1 MMRKLTLLALA
12 SLLSCSSAF
21 SAGGKNS
28 AEYREAYQCALNG
41 LKEGSA
47 GGAAFCVGNARDPSK
62 LEEKAYAD
70 AERDFK
76 RMKNGGTAAAQGGC
90 AFHHATWIAN
100 GTHAD
105 GFEEGLQQITNL
117 KAAANLV
124 FMRDMK
130 FYDSRN
136 MEIPWSVAQKWFYK
150 KGDRGVISPFAKKTC
165 NKAQLTG

>member
-1 MMRKLTLLALA
+1 MRKLTLFTLI
-12 SLLSCSSAF
+12 SLLSCGSVFA
-21 SAGGKNS
+21 AGGKNS
-28 AEYREAYQCALNG
+28 AEYREAYQCALTD
-41 LKEGSA
+41 LK
-47 GGAAFCVGNARDPSK
+47 GGGFGDVAACVGNSRDPSK

-70 AERDFK
+70 AQRDFK
-76 RMKNGGTAAAQGGC
+76 RMKNGGSATAQGSC

-124 FMRDMK
+124 YMRDMK